1 MATVTLTALA
11 TAAVEDLGVID
22 AGGTLSASQL
32 AQALAAANTML
43 DNWSS
48 QKLLVARSL
57 LQSQAYTAATQS
69 YTLTALKVE
78 AAHNVLAAGPS
89 NKINVLNAE
98 QWSALPD
105 RQRQSYLVENCFYDR
120 AATTPKIYFSP
131 IPVASTGSAELTL
144 WVAHAQFVDATT
156 AYTLLPGYQQLMQ
169 FGLAMVLAPKY
180 GRTPSP
186 QLKENYQQALAAV
199 ASLNASLFGPDG
211 VDAGAAPEAVAAT

>member
-1 MATVTLTALA
+1 MAITLITLA
-11 TAAVEDLGVID
+11 TAAVEDIGVLD
-22 AGGTLSASQL
+22 SGGGLSASQI

-48 QKLLVARSL
+48 QKLLVARGL

-69 YTLTALKVE
+69 YALTAVKVE
-78 AAHNVLAAGPS
+78 AAHNILAAGPS

-105 RQRQSYLVENCFYDR
+105 RQRQSYLIENCFYDR
-120 AATTPKIYFSP
+120 AATTPKIYFSA
-131 IPVASTGSAELTL
+131 IPVATSGSAELTL
-144 WVAHAQFVDATT
+144 WVAMAQFVDATT
-156 AYTLLPGYQQLMQ
+156 LYTLLPGYQQLMQ

-180 GRTPSP
+180 QRTPSP
-186 QLKENYQQALAAV
+186 QLKENYEQALAAV

-211 VDAGAAPEAVAAT
+211 VDVGAAPQPAATP